1 MPHHNDSFSN
11 QPNRERGKPKG
22 CYTLSRELLIALDAH
37 HARTGESKSS
47 IVEAAVRARLGI
59 AEASGEKSSAP
70 TKIV

>member
-1 MPHHNDSFSN
+1 MPHQNDPTSN

-47 IVEAAVRARLGI
+47 IVEAAVRVRLGI
-59 AEASGEKSSAP
+59 AEASDSKSSSS

>member
-1 MPHHNDSFSN
+1 MPHQNDPASN
-11 QPNRERGKPKG
+11 QPNRERAKPKG

-47 IVEAAVRARLGI
+47 IVEAAVRARLGLG
-59 AEASGEKSSAP
+59 EAPGEKSSSS